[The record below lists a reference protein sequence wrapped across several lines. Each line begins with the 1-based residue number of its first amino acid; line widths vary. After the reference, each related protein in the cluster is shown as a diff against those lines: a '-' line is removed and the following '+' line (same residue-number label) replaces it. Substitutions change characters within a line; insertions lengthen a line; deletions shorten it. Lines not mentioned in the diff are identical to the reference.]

1 MFGEEKMRQDHN
13 KYDDKI
19 IDVDEVIGTDVKI
32 QPDFYIHHAIRQSQL
47 ALAEKDFPR
56 YRVHIEDIEILAKA
70 AKMLSDDYDKKVT
83 EFMESEKYKKE
94 TDKKIKTQKIA
105 DFKKGILLEQ
115 VFSSKTIT
123 GPLKL

>member
-1 MFGEEKMRQDHN
+1 MRQDHN

-19 IDVDEVIGTDVKI
+19 LDIDEVLGTDIKI
-32 QPDFYIHHAIRQSQL
+32 QPDFYIHHAIRQSQM
-47 ALAEKDFPR
+47 ALAEKDFAR
-56 YRVHIEDIEILAKA
+56 YRVHIEDIEILAKS

-94 TDKKIKTQKIA
+94 TDDKIKTQKIA